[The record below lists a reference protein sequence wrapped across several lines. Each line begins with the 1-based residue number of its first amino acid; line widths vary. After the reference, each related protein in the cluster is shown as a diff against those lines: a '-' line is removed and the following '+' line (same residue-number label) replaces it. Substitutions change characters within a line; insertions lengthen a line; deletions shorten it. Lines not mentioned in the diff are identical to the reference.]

1 MRVWE
6 LVNSVE
12 RLPLDVSRGQPSGRG
27 RQGLAALVGV
37 LALSTGAVGTF
48 LSANG
53 AGSAALVVGGIALL
67 LFALLGDRLE
77 LLKVGNFEF
86 HLREAAREL
95 AQRAVDLEAH
105 WRQRGRGGPAEGGSA
120 PAPSGLARRTDVRRS
135 TSQTN
140 LGDKRIADL
149 SEILHDAKEYS
160 RANSPSAEA
169 VRTMFSAGGDGERIY
184 ALALMREDP
193 EAGNVDCI
201 LDAIRCSR
209 SAFEQGQAL
218 RTAIGLVPRLDTTGR
233 SKLSDVVQQQLG
245 PEGRISRSTDRR
257 RLAETLLEMLEK

>member
-105 WRQRGRGGPAEGGSA
+105 GDSEAAEGLRKEARHLLLVAS
-120 PAPSGLARRTDVRRS
+120 PAARTYEDLRVRRTLG
-135 TSQTN
+135 TS
-140 LGDKRIADL
+140 GSRI
-149 SEILHDAKEYS
+149 
-160 RANSPSAEA
+160 
-169 VRTMFSAGGDGERIY
+169 
-184 ALALMREDP
+184 
-193 EAGNVDCI
+193 
-201 LDAIRCSR
+201 
-209 SAFEQGQAL
+209 
-218 RTAIGLVPRLDTTGR
+218 
-233 SKLSDVVQQQLG
+233 
-245 PEGRISRSTDRR
+245 
-257 RLAETLLEMLEK
+257 